1 MFLDPI
7 AFLKSDWNEVKI
19 GDPTDK
25 TQRPVDITYVRFRC
39 TMHGSSIDPRVI
51 KSPDL
56 SFHFCLR
63 LPQHTYDD
71 ITGNVT
77 PIVSSPYTPTSS
89 TTVCVLGTC
98 FAAISS
104 DTNSASTPT
113 KTSCVTS
120 TNGTS
125 PAMTRFFLSQKSSG
139 GTKKGYYGDLTFL
152 NNMSEFLVRSLRL
165 APICLARQLSRSMGI
180 CVN

>member
-1 MFLDPI
+1 MMIKKF
-7 AFLKSDWNEVKI
+7 F
-19 GDPTDK
+19 
-25 TQRPVDITYVRFRC
+25 
-39 TMHGSSIDPRVI
+39 PR
-51 KSPDL
+51 SPW
-56 SFHFCLR
+56 
-63 LPQHTYDD
+63 
-71 ITGNVT
+71 I
-77 PIVSSPYTPTSS
+77 YTPTSS

-113 KTSCVTS
+113 KNSCVTS

-125 PAMTRFFLSQKSSG
+125 PAMTRFFSSQESSG
-139 GTKKGYYGDLTFL
+139 GTKKGYYDDLTFL